1 MKLEKKS
8 TYYRRSCAGWRW
20 ISGVLLLALA
30 SGPAPAQTAPPLFDD
45 RQIQDVWLDVDPPVW
60 ETLRRDYLLDTYY
73 PAQFNWNG
81 QIVANAGIRS
91 RGSGSRS
98 EAKPNLKVAFDK
110 YDSKQQFF
118 GLVSVILKANN
129 QDASLLREV
138 ITMNLYRRMGVP
150 APREAP
156 ARLYINGEFFGAYT
170 LVEAI
175 DEAFLLRNFG
185 EDTGYL
191 YDWEETRTDVGY
203 HFEYLGPD
211 PASYSPLMWVPSN
224 HKKDPDPAVIE
235 AMVRAINQSSDA
247 GFEEAVSQYLDLKQ
261 FMTYIAVEKFVG
273 EWDGVL
279 GLNFG
284 MSNFNSYR
292 FAGTTLFQFLPWDKD
307 LSFSWDRHP
316 IMDGVD
322 ANVLARR
329 AMQVPKLRNAY
340 LAALNKAAELAG
352 GPGGWMER
360 EVDRLYALVGDMAR
374 QDPHKQCSEND
385 GMSSCGA
392 SDFEQGVESMR
403 EFARLRA
410 GFVISEVS
418 AAGYRPPAESPRILD
433 AGVTG
438 AAFDSGPRLAPGSLV
453 SLYGKSLGASTGQAS
468 QMPPAMTLAGLIVS
482 VNGARAPLLY
492 VSPGQV
498 NAQIPWDTT
507 PGPGAFTVFVDGAL
521 GNTITAEIGY
531 FAPGIFLVAHR
542 AGGVPVSPQQPA
554 LPGETLIIYA
564 TGLGPARSS
573 QLDRPVTE
581 TPTVRV
587 GGVPATVESAEL
599 APGFVGLHQVRI
611 QLPDGAP
618 AGTSVPLTLTVG
630 GQTATIPL
638 AIRGVPTVN

>member
-1 MKLEKKS
+1 MKLEKKDA
-8 TYYRRSCAGWRW
+8 YYRRSGAGWRW
-20 ISGVLLLALA
+20 VCGVLLLALA
-30 SGPAPAQTAPPLFDD
+30 GGPAPAQTAPPLFDD
-45 RQIQDVWLDVDPPVW
+45 RQIQDVWLDVDPAVW

-73 PAQFNWNG
+73 PVQFNWNG
-81 QIVANAGIRS
+81 QIVANVGIRW

-98 EAKPNLKVAFDK
+98 AEKPNLKVAFDK
-110 YDSKQQFF
+110 YNSKQQFF
-118 GLVSVILKANN
+118 GLAAVILKANN

-138 ITMNLYRRMGVP
+138 VTMQLYRRMGVP

-170 LVEAI
+170 LVEAL

-191 YDWEETRTDVGY
+191 YDWEETRTAAGY

-247 GFEEAVSQYLDLKQ
+247 GFAEAVSQYLDLKQ
-261 FMTYIAVEKFVG
+261 FMTYIAVENYAGDF
-273 EWDGVL
+273 DGIL

-307 LSFSWDRHP
+307 LAFSWDRHS
-316 IMDGVD
+316 ITDGVD

-329 AMQVPKLRNAY
+329 AMQVPRLRNAY
-340 LAALNKAAELAG
+340 LEALNKAAELAG
-352 GPGGWMER
+352 GAGGWMEA
-360 EVDRLYALVGDMAR
+360 EVERFYALIGDMAR
-374 QDPHKQCSEND
+374 HDPHKQCSD
-385 GMSSCGA
+385 GGEMSSCGA
-392 SDFEQGVESMR
+392 ADFEQGVESMR
-403 EFARLRA
+403 QFARLRA

-438 AAFDSGPRLAPGSLV
+438 AALDSGPRLAPGSLV
-453 SLYGKSLGASTGQAS
+453 SIYGERLGASTGQAS
-468 QMPPAMTLAGLIVS
+468 QMPPATTLAGLIVS
-482 VNGARAPLLY
+482 INGARAPLLY

-498 NAQIPWDTT
+498 NVQIPWDTT

-521 GNTITAEIGY
+521 GNSVTAEIGA
-531 FAPGIFLVAHR
+531 FAPGIFLVAHG
-542 AGGVPVSPQQPA
+542 AGGVPVSPQEPA
-554 LPGETLIIYA
+554 LAGETLIIYA
-564 TGLGPARSS
+564 TGLGPVDST
-573 QLDRPVTE
+573 QPDRPAIE

-587 GGVPATVESAEL
+587 GDVPAIVEFAEL
-599 APGFVGLHQVRI
+599 TPSFVGLHQVKI
-611 QLPDGAP
+611 QLPDGVP
-618 AGTSVPLTLTVG
+618 AGTAVPLTLTVG

-638 AIRGVPTVN
+638 AIRGATIVN